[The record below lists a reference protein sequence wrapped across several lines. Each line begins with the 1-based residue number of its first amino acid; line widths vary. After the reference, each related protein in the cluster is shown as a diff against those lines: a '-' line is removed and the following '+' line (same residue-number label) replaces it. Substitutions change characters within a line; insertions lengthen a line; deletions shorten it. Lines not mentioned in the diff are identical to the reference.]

1 MLEEIRGLLV
11 LQDRDKRLMGFAKE
25 LASLPQEEARAKAK
39 LAGDEA
45 AVKQASDDLKAA
57 ELKVKKIEMDAET
70 RRTTIKRLHTQQFET
85 KKNDEYNALGH
96 EITRYTAEVDAFETK
111 ELEAMEEVD
120 GFRSK
125 LQEAEVGLKKTREV
139 VEGDLKTIHQR
150 HAQTDVKKAEVE
162 GERAKLVEAISE
174 DILPIYEKLMKSKGG
189 TAVATLRA
197 GQCTG
202 CNMKVIS
209 STAIAVQRE
218 EEITQCENCG
228 RILAMD
234 E

>member
-25 LASLPQEEARAKAK
+25 LANLPQEEARARAK

-45 AVKQASDDLKAA
+45 AVKKASDDLKAA
-57 ELKVKKIEMDAET
+57 ELKVKKVEMDAET
-70 RRTTIKRLHTQQFET
+70 RRTSIKRLQTQQFET

-96 EITRYTAEVDAFETK
+96 EIIRYGAEVDALETK

-120 GFRSK
+120 IFRAK
-125 LQEAEVGLKKTREV
+125 LQEAEVLLKKTSEV
-139 VEGDLKTIHQR
+139 VKEDLETIRKR
-150 HAQTDVKKAEVE
+150 HEQTEAQKAEVAADRE
-162 GERAKLVEAISE
+162 KLVGAVSE
-174 DILPIYEKLMKSKGG
+174 DMLPIYEKLMKSKNG

-209 STAIAVQRE
+209 STSIAVQQQKE
-218 EEITQCENCG
+218 VTQCENCG
-228 RILAMD
+228 RILALD

>member
-11 LQDRDKRLMGFAKE
+11 LQDRDKRLMGFAKD
-25 LASLPQEEARAKAK
+25 LARLPQEEARAKAK

-45 AVKQASDDLKAA
+45 AVKQASDALKAA

-96 EITRYTAEVDAFETK
+96 EITRYKAEVDALETK

-120 GFRSK
+120 EARGK
-125 LQEAEVGLKKTREV
+125 LQIAEEGLKKTRLV
-139 VEGDLKTIHQR
+139 VEDDLKSIQQR
-150 HAQTDVKKAEVE
+150 HAQTEAKKTEVAA
-162 GERAKLVEAISE
+162 ERAKLVEGVSE
-174 DILPIYEKLMKSKGG
+174 DILPIYEKLMKSKDG
-189 TAVATLRA
+189 TAVASLRN

-209 STAIAVQRE
+209 STAIAVQQQK
-218 EEITQCENCG
+218 EITQCENCG
-228 RILAMD
+228 RILASD
-234 E
+234 D